1 MEKDKLNGG
10 LFMKNLIRVGAL
22 LLCIL
27 FFTLP
32 LVQCSQDSSYNASGW
47 EISTGTGK
55 LFSEKNK
62 GYPLVFLLL
71 IIPVILLIASLGII
85 KNYSFTELRN
95 ISIVGLLAKIVFLI
109 YANSLLK
116 SGEYKGAF
124 ELTGFNYLVLGIYI
138 GLCAI
143 AFYCV
148 KNESEDIYV
157 QKESSNIVHNDKK
170 CRCCNKIFSGSY
182 TACPHCGS
190 SLYEELNSS
199 TNVSSISPINTNY
212 GDTWT
217 CKKCNEVNPNTAPTC
232 KGCGSY
238 K

>member
-1 MEKDKLNGG
+1 MEKINKKHLKII
-10 LFMKNLIRVGAL
+10 FQVGAL
-22 LLCIL
+22 LLCVL

-32 LVQCSQDSSYNASGW
+32 LVQCSQASSYNASGW
-47 EISTGTGK
+47 EIAIGEGK
-55 LFSEKNK
+55 LFSESENK
-62 GYPLVFLLL
+62 GYPIVFLLI
-71 IIPVILLIASLGII
+71 IIPVVLLIASFIS
-85 KNYSFTELRN
+85 NSFAMLRN
-95 ISIVGLLAKIVFLI
+95 ISIAGLLVKIVFII
-109 YANSLLK
+109 YANLLLN
-116 SGEYKGAF
+116 SDDYKGGF
-124 ELTGFNYLVLGIYI
+124 GLTGFNWLVLGIYI

-190 SLYEELNSS
+190 SLYEELSTS
-199 TNVSSISPINTNY
+199 TNVPSISPINKNY